1 MTEALHKAA
10 QAVLDR
16 WDSPQWEWRQH
27 GSTADLMA
35 ALRAALA
42 QPPATTAQPVQQPGA
57 EIVGWQN
64 RWTNPGSDPMV
75 HQQDIDWKPVASR
88 APAQTIQQRID
99 ELRSHKYTDGKP
111 CYEVRAIYTQAAPA
125 QRQPLSDMQI
135 FAATHA
141 EMDSL
146 LDHICDEGTA
156 SIGVKRRLCHFAHV
170 IQRECA
176 AAWGVTL
183 AASPN
188 TGEEM

>member
-1 MTEALHKAA
+1 
-10 QAVLDR
+10 
-16 WDSPQWEWRQH
+16 
-27 GSTADLMA
+27 
-35 ALRAALA
+35 
-42 QPPATTAQPVQQPGA
+42 
-57 EIVGWQN
+57 
-64 RWTNPGSDPMV
+64 MV

-188 TGEEM
+188 TGEAQR